1 MQFSILSHESAASC
15 AARSDPQQQ
24 AAYWGGT
31 MQYLQYLQYLQHLQ
45 ALKDA
50 GVFVGGA
57 GLQPPH
63 TATIVRHGADG
74 APVVQDGL
82 VADTKEALGGYFIVE
97 LPDLDRV
104 LHWTARFPKRHG
116 TAVEVRPN
124 LPND

>member
-1 MQFSILSHESAASC
+1 MQFTILIHETAASFV
-15 AARSDPQQQ
+15 ARTDPQQQ

-31 MQYLQYLQYLQHLQ
+31 MQYLQ

-74 APVVQDGL
+74 TPVVQDGPI
-82 VADTKEALGGYFIVE
+82 ADTKEALGGYFIVE
-97 LPDLDRV
+97 LPDLDRA
-104 LHWTARFPKRHG
+104 LQWAARFPKRHG